1 MDPEYRYFLGF
12 RPALALRA
20 LLAAQQARAGQHKR
34 RVEAARLH
42 LTLCT
47 VAERRATDASLV
59 ARVAAALADRLPE
72 APPIRL
78 GRVHARARGAEIV
91 TRGQRREIC
100 GFYEAAAARLRAAG
114 IAPLHRKA
122 GLRPHITL
130 GYDACAF
137 ASFDIAAWWL
147 PEDLL
152 LIESHVGKGRH
163 VVLLRLPL
171 ARPAQASFAFDEPPL
186 RLAA

>member
-1 MDPEYRYFLGF
+1 MRISDWSSDVCSSDL
-12 RPALALRA
+12 
-20 LLAAQQARAGQHKR
+20 
-34 RVEAARLH
+34 
-42 LTLCT
+42 
-47 VAERRATDASLV
+47 
-59 ARVAAALADRLPE
+59 
-72 APPIRL
+72 
-78 GRVHARARGAEIV
+78 IV

-100 GFYEAAAARLRAAG
+100 GFYEAAAALLRAAG

-137 ASFDIAAWWL
+137 ASFDSAAWWL

>member
-1 MDPEYRYFLGF
+1 MRISDWSSDVCSSDL
-12 RPALALRA
+12 
-20 LLAAQQARAGQHKR
+20 
-34 RVEAARLH
+34 
-42 LTLCT
+42 
-47 VAERRATDASLV
+47 
-59 ARVAAALADRLPE
+59 
-72 APPIRL
+72 
-78 GRVHARARGAEIV
+78 IV

-147 PEDLL
+147 PEALL
-152 LIESHVGKGRH
+152 PIESHVGKGRH
-163 VVLLRLPL
+163 VVLSRLPL
-171 ARPAQASFAFDEPPL
+171 HRPPQASSPFDDPPPPPPPYGP
-186 RLAA
+186 RP

>member
-1 MDPEYRYFLGF
+1 MRISDWSSDVCSSDL
-12 RPALALRA
+12 
-20 LLAAQQARAGQHKR
+20 
-34 RVEAARLH
+34 
-42 LTLCT
+42 
-47 VAERRATDASLV
+47 
-59 ARVAAALADRLPE
+59 
-72 APPIRL
+72 
-78 GRVHARARGAEIV
+78 IV

-171 ARPAQASFAFDEPPL
+171 ARPAIGRASGWE
-186 RLAA
+186 RVCQYG